1 MDSKGRIPVI
11 RITVKPDF
19 YFYSDFYMD
28 HYSNESILKAKADA
42 IEQIVNGLPRNKIV
56 MRHTNEIIWV
66 NDNGDIE

>member
-1 MDSKGRIPVI
+1 
-11 RITVKPDF
+11 
-19 YFYSDFYMD
+19 MD